1 MLASAIAVVA
11 VPPTSVTNARIWRPG
26 RTVGLGISVPVVV
39 AGYDNDCGRGRSRI
53 AVPNARIWRP
63 GRTLGLGITVPVVV
77 AGCDNDCGR
86 GRSRIAVPNAWIW
99 SPGGTPG
106 LSVTVPVVV
115 TWCDNC
121 GRRRSRIDWATAGN
135 ESSAGIARG
144 VVPDH
149 AAPRRAATQHAN
161 IGPCRHRTDD
171 VVADARSAAQIEIV
185 GECCCRD
192 RARGK
197 QHGGGGK

>member
-26 RTVGLGISVPVVV
+26 RPLGLGIS
-39 AGYDNDCGRGRSRI
+39 
-53 AVPNARIWRP
+53 
-63 GRTLGLGITVPVVV
+63 LPVVV

-86 GRSRIAVPNAWIW
+86 GRSRIVVPNARIW
-99 SPGGTPG
+99 RPGRTLGLGISVPVVVAGCDNDCGRGRGRIGTPG
-106 LSVTVPVVV
+106 LGVTVPIVV

-144 VVPDH
+144 
-149 AAPRRAATQHAN
+149 
-161 IGPCRHRTDD
+161 
-171 VVADARSAAQIEIV
+171 
-185 GECCCRD
+185 
-192 RARGK
+192 
-197 QHGGGGK
+197 